1 MVSKA
6 ERVFEFLLWEDKELE
21 YEVFRDE
28 KKKNHACNAL
38 KCAPT

>member
-6 ERVFEFLLWEDKELE
+6 ERVFEFLLWEDEELE
-21 YEVFRDE
+21 YEVFRE
-28 KKKNHACNAL
+28 EKKNHACNAL